1 VHRMHEEAPATAA
14 TVTGAEQQ
22 DRHRN
27 PTRTKPVAVRNASD
41 TSDNVNRCQYYP
53 EDNFWRGTFYGL
65 LFTAMI
71 LGGIVV
77 ACFLV
82 TFLVSHAAIAAI
94 TFSVIILVVLVA
106 TRPEGKR

>member
-1 VHRMHEEAPATAA
+1 MHEEAPATAA
-14 TVTGAEQQ
+14 TVTRAGQAQQ
-22 DRHRN
+22 DEDRK
-27 PTRTKPVAVRNASD
+27 PSRTKPVATRNASD